1 MKIAI
6 MVSAVTGRGG
16 METVI
21 SSVVNEFN
29 ISTNENIKIFVMG
42 GSDDRNWLDK
52 MEKRNYEIT
61 NFKSNNKLKKYLES
75 AVSTSIRLKK
85 YNPDI
90 ILAADEKAI
99 FYSKVMSRLMSK
111 KPKVGSW
118 IHFSL
123 TSIKPLYKKFIASA
137 DFHLAISS
145 GIKEQL
151 IELGVNSKA
160 KIHLVY
166 NPIKIGDIMLERPE
180 IETHFVYVGRLIYN
194 GQKRVNDLLEALSQ
208 VKGEWKLTVIGDGKD
223 KGQLI
228 EKAKALKINDKI
240 IWLGWKED
248 PWENIS
254 KASVLVLTSEYEGFG
269 MVLVE
274 AMSRGIP
281 CISSDC
287 PVGPS
292 DIIHDNENGW
302 LYPIGDLVTL
312 SNLLNEIVNGSR
324 TLPSKIQVKKSV
336 EKFDTKIFINNLNK
350 ILRNEI

>member
-6 MVSAVTGRGG
+6 MVSGVTGRGG

-29 ISTNENIKIFVMG
+29 ISTNEDIKIFVMG
-42 GSDDRNWLDK
+42 GSDDKRWLDK
-52 MEKRNYEIT
+52 IEKRNYEII
-61 NFKSNNKLKKYLES
+61 NSKSSNKIAKYLES
-75 AVSTSIRLKK
+75 AVSTSTKLKK

-99 FYSKVMSRLMSK
+99 FYSKIMSRLMRK
-111 KPKVGSW
+111 RPKVGSW

-123 TSIKPLYKKFIASA
+123 TSIKPLYKKIIASA

-145 GIKEQL
+145 GIREQL
-151 IELGVNSKA
+151 IELGINSKS
-160 KIHLVY
+160 KVHLIY
-166 NPIKIGDIMLERPE
+166 NPINIGSIMLERPE

-194 GQKRVNDLLEALSQ
+194 GQKRVNDLLQALSQ
-208 VKGEWKLTVIGDGKD
+208 VKGEWKLTIIGDGKD
-223 KGQLI
+223 KDQLI
-228 EKAKALKINDKI
+228 EQAEALKINDKI
-240 IWLGWKED
+240 IWGGWKEE
-248 PWENIS
+248 PWKYIN

-324 TLPSKIQVKKSV
+324 VLPSKIQVKESV

-350 ILRNEI
+350 ILRSEI